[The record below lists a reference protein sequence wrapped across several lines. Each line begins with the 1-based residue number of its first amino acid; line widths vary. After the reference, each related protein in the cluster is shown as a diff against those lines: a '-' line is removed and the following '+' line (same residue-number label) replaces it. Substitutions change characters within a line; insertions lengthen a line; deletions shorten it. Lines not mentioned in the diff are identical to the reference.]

1 MMTYRI
7 LTDSCCDMTQEMADS
22 LQIGVAP
29 LSVNFEGKEYPNYL
43 DHHALDVKYIYEKLR
58 GGAMTSTTAANPTQ
72 WRELA
77 EPVLKEG
84 LDVLILAFSSG
95 LSTTCNA
102 ANMAAQEL
110 LEEYPDRKIYVV
122 DTLCASLGQG
132 LLIWYVAKKRQ
143 SGATLEE
150 ARDYAEELK
159 PQLCHWFTVDDL
171 YFLKRGGRVSGATA
185 VVGSLLQ
192 IKPILHVDD
201 EGHLIS
207 VSKVRGRKASLHAL
221 AEKVTELAIEPEKQT
236 MFISHGD
243 CLDDANYLADLLKT
257 KYHVPE
263 VIINYVGPVIGSHSG
278 PGTMALFFLGNHR

>member
-1 MMTYRI
+1 MMNYRI
-7 LTDSCCDMTQEMADS
+7 LTDSCCDLTQEMADM
-22 LQIGVAP
+22 LELGIAP
-29 LSVNFEGKEYPNYL
+29 LSVNLEGKEFPNYL
-43 DHHALDVKYIYEKLR
+43 DHHALDVKVIYDKLR
-58 GGAMTSTTAANPTQ
+58 GGAMTSTTAANPTL
-72 WRELA
+72 WRDLA
-77 EPVLKEG
+77 EPILKDG
-84 LDVLILAFSSG
+84 QDVLILAFSSG

-102 ANMAAQEL
+102 ASMAAQEL
-110 LEEYPDRKIYVV
+110 LEEYPERKIFVV

-132 LLIWYVAKKRQ
+132 LLVWYVARKRLE
-143 SGATLEE
+143 GATIEE
-150 ARDYAEELK
+150 ARDYAEALK

-207 VSKVRGRKASLHAL
+207 VSKVRGRKASLQAL
-221 AEKVTELAIEPEKQT
+221 AAKTVELGIAPETQT

-243 CLDDANYLADLLKT
+243 CLEDAEYLADLLKT

-263 VIINYVGPVIGSHSG
+263 VIINHVGPVIGSHSG
-278 PGTMALFFLGNHR
+278 PGTMALFFLGKNR